1 MMGSLQGKVVLVTG
15 GGRRV
20 GAAICRELAARS
32 AAVVVH
38 YRHSEAEALALCR
51 ELKNGVLAVRGDLS
65 QPAQREWVFREAM
78 EWLGRVDVL
87 VNNAALFARDDEA
100 DPAQLAAVNVA
111 APLDLAARI
120 AAQPGGGCVIHLL
133 DSWAAR
139 PEAAAFGEYAATKR
153 ELAGS
158 IARLAQQWVPHTRVN
173 GVAPGPVLVPER
185 TEAAGTVPL
194 QQRPTPEHVAHA
206 VAFLAENT
214 AVTGQIVYVDGGQ
227 HLLAAAHDGRQ
238 RP

>member
-1 MMGSLQGKVVLVTG
+1 
-15 GGRRV
+15 
-20 GAAICRELAARS
+20 
-32 AAVVVH
+32 
-38 YRHSEAEALALCR
+38 
-51 ELKNGVLAVRGDLS
+51 
-65 QPAQREWVFREAM
+65 
-78 EWLGRVDVL
+78 
-87 VNNAALFARDDEA
+87 
-100 DPAQLAAVNVA
+100 
-111 APLDLAARI
+111 
-120 AAQPGGGCVIHLL
+120 
-133 DSWAAR
+133 
-139 PEAAAFGEYAATKR
+139 
-153 ELAGS
+153 
-158 IARLAQQWVPHTRVN
+158 VN